1 MTVHSDSHKQKQ
13 KTSRGQALERLML
26 SKTGSSSHQAHQ
38 AHQAHQEHEQG
49 QEQGQEQRE
58 GGEGYALSY
67 CAGFSKDLR
76 KCECPVLAGRVKVL
90 QVSLSRS

>member
-1 MTVHSDSHKQKQ
+1 
-13 KTSRGQALERLML
+13 ML

-49 QEQGQEQRE
+49 QEQGQEQREGGEGGE